1 MMVDGAPAVDEA
13 TATVGAMP
21 VFRGT
26 PPRPYSV
33 PSLCC
38 HMLIGVTRSLS
49 APMCM
54 VYASVCVYVYVCV
67 RVRACAVG
75 GRGDG
80 DAGCAPFA
88 SLGGAGAR
96 SARTPRSPRTRTSLP
111 TPVPYLSPQCPSVY
125 PSVYLSLSI

>member
-38 HMLIGVTRSLS
+38 HILIWVTRSLS

-54 VYASVCVYVYVCV
+54 VYASVCVCMYMCVCV
-67 RVRACAVG
+67 SELALLAGEVTATRAVHPLLALVVLERDRRAHRAALAHVRPC
-75 GRGDG
+75 
-80 DAGCAPFA
+80 PHPYPTY
-88 SLGGAGAR
+88 LP
-96 SARTPRSPRTRTSLP
+96 SAH
-111 TPVPYLSPQCPSVY
+111 
-125 PSVYLSLSI
+125 LSIHLSI